1 MKNKMR
7 ILYIDLQNSGISGDI
22 FLAALLGLV
31 PESNKIVKELEQLKN
46 ILPGVSKLEIK
57 LVKTEIT
64 GIQVNKLKI
73 EIKETKD
80 HRTAT
85 ILQKSLNDFLVNSQI
100 SDSAKDYANKVL
112 NSLILAEAEVHDELT
127 KNIHLHELSS
137 VDTLIDI
144 IGVATALDRFNA
156 FNNNDLRI
164 FCSKIPLGSGTINT
178 KHGILAI
185 PAPATL
191 KILEKSNLITCG
203 GPVESEL
210 TTPTGAAL
218 LANLEPQILQHLPDM
233 RILKTNYST
242 GQKIFKNFLNVLRL
256 FYGEDKESDFSNLN
270 HPLQKYVEQ
279 VTILETDVD
288 DLSGEILGNFISTF
302 EHEEILDVQILPSIT
317 KKNRPGHIIKVLC
330 YPEYTFKLIKRM
342 IEELGTLGV
351 RFNIINRVCINRR
364 FERKSIDVNEKTY
377 EINYKISFIDSEKGR
392 EMISIKPEYE
402 DLKKISQETGI
413 TVKKIQL
420 LVNSKIKQIYDNF

>member
-1 MKNKMR
+1 MR

-31 PESNKIVKELEQLKN
+31 PESNKIVKELEELKN

-57 LVKTEIT
+57 LVKAEIT

-85 ILQKSLNDFLVNSQI
+85 ILQKALKDFLVNSQI

-112 NSLILAEAEVHDELT
+112 NSLILAEAEVHDELA

-137 VDTLIDI
+137 VDTLIDV

-191 KILEKSNLITCG
+191 KILEKSNLITYG

-218 LANLEPQILQHLPDM
+218 LANLEPQILQYLPDM

-242 GQKIFKNFLNVLRL
+242 GQKIFENFLNVLRL

-288 DLSGEILGNFISTF
+288 DISGEILGNFISTF

-330 YPEYTFKLIKRM
+330 YPEYTFKFIKRM
-342 IEELGTLGV
+342 VEELGTLGV

-364 FERKSIDVNEKTY
+364 IERKSIDVNEKTY
-377 EINYKISFIDSEKGR
+377 EINYKISFIESEKGK
-392 EMISIKPEYE
+392 EMINIKPEYK
-402 DLKKISQETGI
+402 DLKKISEETGI

-420 LVNSKIKQIYDNF
+420 LVNSKIKQIYNNF